1 MYRLR
6 LASAAP
12 EPWIRGKP
20 VDVELCLITE
30 RARWTARPKQETIQ
44 VTVTAMDRLL
54 SIHEKGIKAKTEPSK
69 PHVDPI
75 TGVCKFQ
82 LTLTGRDSGGNSS
95 QLLALRYD
103 VKPPTSVLHHPAL

>member
-54 SIHEKGIKAKTEPSK
+54 SIHEKVCQK
-69 PHVDPI
+69 PFKKQGKWHPI
-75 TGVCKFQ
+75 QPACLLGYH
-82 LTLTGRDSGGNSS
+82 LLSHSIRAHLDALSSTLFRA
-95 QLLALRYD
+95 LLFL
-103 VKPPTSVLHHPAL
+103 

>member
-1 MYRLR
+1 MFIIFKKTKKHVGP
-6 LASAAP
+6 A
-12 EPWIRGKP
+12 
-20 VDVELCLITE
+20 
-30 RARWTARPKQETIQ
+30 
-44 VTVTAMDRLL
+44 L
-54 SIHEKGIKAKTEPSK
+54 SKGIKAKTEPSK

-103 VKPPTSVLHHPAL
+103 VKPPTSVLHHPALGQ